1 MIQTIDRIGFDAKR
15 LFHNRTGL
23 GNYSR
28 TLVRNLRKYHPEV
41 SIYLFTPSVSDH
53 DYAAEFIE
61 SDDYIIVTPPKYG
74 SKSYWRSHGI
84 TKQIQE
90 LKIDIYHGLSNALPL
105 KRVDGTRYIVT
116 IHDVIYKTHP
126 EGYTRIDTIL
136 YDSKTKKA
144 IANAD
149 QIIAISEATKT
160 DLLKYYDVN
169 ESKITVLYQS
179 CGWQYVPYREVKKHG
194 LLFVSSLT
202 HRKNLITLLK
212 AMNRLKTTHPQEL
225 LVIGSGKAGLAKAK
239 AYVKQHGLNEA
250 VLFIENVGDDDILG
264 YYENAEIL
272 VYPSLKEGFGI
283 PIIEALSSGTQV
295 ITTGNSAMSEAGGEL
310 AHYLSDPTDDV
321 EMADLILKVNALQ
334 PLPTVEINPHLSQ
347 FAAETTTHNL
357 VKVYESLIA

>member
-105 KRVDGTRYIVT
+105 KRVDGTRF
-116 IHDVIYKTHP
+116 
-126 EGYTRIDTIL
+126 
-136 YDSKTKKA
+136 
-144 IANAD
+144 
-149 QIIAISEATKT
+149 SEATKT

-334 PLPTVEINPHLSQ
+334 PLPTEEINPHLSQ